1 MASTLTFAIP
11 VDWSATTAY
20 EVNTIVFVGKKAYTA
35 LQDVPVGTDITNTA
49 YWAETGVP
57 YVDVASIYNRL
68 DAVEGDV
75 GDLDT
80 DVTQAKADIV
90 VNANAITG
98 LTTRLN
104 AAVSALESDVARV
117 NNIMITLYT
126 PPTSN
131 LGGN

>member
-1 MASTLTFAIP
+1 MATTLTFAIP
-11 VDWSATTAY
+11 VDWNANTAY

-35 LQDVPVGTDITNTA
+35 LQDVPIGTAVTNTS

-68 DAVEGDV
+68 DAVEDDV
-75 GDLDT
+75 DDLDT
-80 DVTQAKADIV
+80 DMTQAKTDIV
-90 VNANAITG
+90 NNANAITG

-104 AAVSALESDVARV
+104 NAVSALEADVARV

-126 PPTSN
+126 PPTPN
-131 LGGN
+131 QGGN